1 MVNQRLLVS
10 FTPAEG
16 AVVRMLG
23 LVERRGYAVRS
34 VNMEE
39 GTNGASM
46 TIDVEPRD
54 PARRVDVVVRQLHR
68 LVDVNSVSI
77 VTQNQGSSA

>member
-1 MVNQRLLVS
+1 MSERLVVS

-23 LVERRGYAVRS
+23 LVERRGYAVRG

-39 GTNGASM
+39 RGDRASM
-46 TIDVEPRD
+46 TIDLEPRD
-54 PARRVDVVVRQLHR
+54 PARRLDVVARQLDR
-68 LVDVNSVSI
+68 LVDVDSVSI
-77 VTQNQGSSA
+77 VTPSQEAAA

>member
-1 MVNQRLLVS
+1 MSERLVIS

-23 LVERRGYAVRS
+23 LVERRGYSLVGLA
-34 VNMEE
+34 MEE
-39 GTNGASM
+39 QANGAS
-46 TIDVEPRD
+46 IILDVQPRD
-54 PARRVDVVVRQLHR
+54 QSRRVEVIARQLDR

-77 VTQNQGSSA
+77 LTGTQASPS

>member
-1 MVNQRLLVS
+1 MNQRLLVS

-23 LVERRGYAVRS
+23 LVERRGYAVRG

-39 GTNGASM
+39 RAGGASM

-54 PARRVDVVVRQLHR
+54 PARRVDVVARQLHR

-77 VTQNQGSSA
+77 VTQNQGSPA

>member
-1 MVNQRLLVS
+1 MSERLVIS

-23 LVERRGYAVRS
+23 LVERRGYSLVGLA
-34 VNMEE
+34 MEE
-39 GTNGASM
+39 RANGASI
-46 TIDVEPRD
+46 TLDVEPRD
-54 PARRVDVVVRQLHR
+54 QSRRVEVIARQLDR

-77 VTQNQGSSA
+77 LTGTQASPS